1 MTRATR
7 GKMNYSEQ
15 ELVAFVEQAL
25 AMGLQPTIHAMGSI
39 GQSEP
44 SATLTL
50 HPGGFLG
57 DDAPSSFNTQMLRLS
72 LYF

>member
-1 MTRATR
+1 
-7 GKMNYSEQ
+7 MNYSEQ

-44 SATLTL
+44 PATLI
-50 HPGGFLG
+50 
-57 DDAPSSFNTQMLRLS
+57 PSSRKVFKG
-72 LYF
+72 